1 MKRRNELNM
10 KPAAVIHMLSPRNF
24 KIGSYTRSPHVG
36 GLATVSRHPAVVHA
50 GGGGLAIAYIY
61 IYIHI
66 YTVLRTRTL
75 PRQPA
80 RIIAAPLQTFREVA
94 GRVFHGFM
102 AFRFQDFG
110 SRVLGGTPWQYKHS
124 IYFTPEALFTQA

>member
-50 GGGGLAIAYIY
+50 GGGVSYMVTPYIYIYVYTNIY

-66 YTVLRTRTL
+66 YIYTYIYTYICMYVCMSLYL
-75 PRQPA
+75 CSSVS
-80 RIIAAPLQTFREVA
+80 LYLYLV
-94 GRVFHGFM
+94 
-102 AFRFQDFG
+102 
-110 SRVLGGTPWQYKHS
+110 YKSHDG
-124 IYFTPEALFTQA
+124 

>member
-50 GGGGLAIAYIY
+50 GGGVSIY
-61 IYIHI
+61 IYMHTHLTYLQLFM
-66 YTVLRTRTL
+66 YTLLSAAGFGVSGTGLR
-75 PRQPA
+75 
-80 RIIAAPLQTFREVA
+80 I
-94 GRVFHGFM
+94 
-102 AFRFQDFG
+102 
-110 SRVLGGTPWQYKHS
+110 
-124 IYFTPEALFTQA
+124 

>member
-50 GGGGLAIAYIY
+50 GGGVSIY
-61 IYIHI
+61 IYMYINMYI
-66 YTVLRTRTL
+66 
-75 PRQPA
+75 
-80 RIIAAPLQTFREVA
+80 
-94 GRVFHGFM
+94 
-102 AFRFQDFG
+102 
-110 SRVLGGTPWQYKHS
+110 
-124 IYFTPEALFTQA
+124 

>member
-50 GGGGLAIAYIY
+50 GGGLAYIY
-61 IYIHI
+61 IYSRC
-66 YTVLRTRTL
+66 Y
-75 PRQPA
+75 A
-80 RIIAAPLQTFREVA
+80 AIIGYSLKVIDSCICFVYSVR
-94 GRVFHGFM
+94 R
-102 AFRFQDFG
+102 
-110 SRVLGGTPWQYKHS
+110 Y
-124 IYFTPEALFTQA
+124 

>member
-50 GGGGLAIAYIY
+50 GGGVSIY
-61 IYIHI
+61 IYICTHAHADIDIDIDIHI
-66 YTVLRTRTL
+66 YVCIYEL
-75 PRQPA
+75 
-80 RIIAAPLQTFREVA
+80 LQNGIPDV
-94 GRVFHGFM
+94 
-102 AFRFQDFG
+102 
-110 SRVLGGTPWQYKHS
+110 GTP
-124 IYFTPEALFTQA
+124 E

>member
-50 GGGGLAIAYIY
+50 GGVSIY
-61 IYIHI
+61 IYVYVYVYGHDTCHPDPKQKVCMCRHKSPVSAGMRPRHI
-66 YTVLRTRTL
+66 DCTDI
-75 PRQPA
+75 P
-80 RIIAAPLQTFREVA
+80 IIQ
-94 GRVFHGFM
+94 G
-102 AFRFQDFG
+102 
-110 SRVLGGTPWQYKHS
+110 PWCSQYGK
-124 IYFTPEALFTQA
+124 

>member
-50 GGGGLAIAYIY
+50 GGGLAYIY
-61 IYIHI
+61 ICDVRYIYI
-66 YTVLRTRTL
+66 YMYIYVYTL
-75 PRQPA
+75 E
-80 RIIAAPLQTFREVA
+80 RE
-94 GRVFHGFM
+94 RE
-102 AFRFQDFG
+102 R
-110 SRVLGGTPWQYKHS
+110 
-124 IYFTPEALFTQA
+124 EACLINLYVWFVD

>member
-50 GGGGLAIAYIY
+50 GGGG
-61 IYIHI
+61 
-66 YTVLRTRTL
+66 
-75 PRQPA
+75 
-80 RIIAAPLQTFREVA
+80 
-94 GRVFHGFM
+94 G
-102 AFRFQDFG
+102 
-110 SRVLGGTPWQYKHS
+110 
-124 IYFTPEALFTQA
+124 

>member
-50 GGGGLAIAYIY
+50 GGVSIYIS

-66 YTVLRTRTL
+66 THLYYIHMHIYLSDFYGLLSERLCCRSFFDVRESGPLALHSRL
-75 PRQPA
+75 A
-80 RIIAAPLQTFREVA
+80 RA
-94 GRVFHGFM
+94 RV
-102 AFRFQDFG
+102 Q
-110 SRVLGGTPWQYKHS
+110 
-124 IYFTPEALFTQA
+124 

>member
-50 GGGGLAIAYIY
+50 GGGGGLAYIY
-61 IYIHI
+61 IYM
-66 YTVLRTRTL
+66 LMPPPP
-75 PRQPA
+75 PR
-80 RIIAAPLQTFREVA
+80 R
-94 GRVFHGFM
+94 
-102 AFRFQDFG
+102 
-110 SRVLGGTPWQYKHS
+110 
-124 IYFTPEALFTQA
+124 

>member
-50 GGGGLAIAYIY
+50 GGGGVSIY
-61 IYIHI
+61 IYEGP
-66 YTVLRTRTL
+66 TLGDVLFLFGLSR
-75 PRQPA
+75 
-80 RIIAAPLQTFREVA
+80 
-94 GRVFHGFM
+94 
-102 AFRFQDFG
+102 G
-110 SRVLGGTPWQYKHS
+110 SRVFRVSVSRG
-124 IYFTPEALFTQA
+124 

>member
-50 GGGGLAIAYIY
+50 GGGVSYMVTPYIYMCIQIYIY
-61 IYIHI
+61 IYIYI
-66 YTVLRTRTL
+66 YTYIYTYICMYVCMSLYL
-75 PRQPA
+75 CSSVS
-80 RIIAAPLQTFREVA
+80 LYLYLV
-94 GRVFHGFM
+94 
-102 AFRFQDFG
+102 
-110 SRVLGGTPWQYKHS
+110 YKSHDG
-124 IYFTPEALFTQA
+124 

>member
-50 GGGGLAIAYIY
+50 GGGSIY
-61 IYIHI
+61 IYIHD
-66 YTVLRTRTL
+66 VMQLL
-75 PRQPA
+75 
-80 RIIAAPLQTFREVA
+80 
-94 GRVFHGFM
+94 
-102 AFRFQDFG
+102 
-110 SRVLGGTPWQYKHS
+110 
-124 IYFTPEALFTQA
+124 